1 MLRGLT
7 LPSTLSRVLDP
18 FRPCFTTPTF
28 ATFTAL
34 VAGLVAQPVERTVC
48 GMLTG
53 AGLARVWHHCR
64 AHRFFSA
71 ARWCPQRV
79 GLVAA
84 GLVVAHLLPDG
95 TPITVAVDDTLFVC
109 PEREGEP
116 SVGELSRSV
125 LHG

>member
-7 LPSTLSRVLDP
+7 LPSTLSGVLDP

-28 ATFTAL
+28 ETFAAL

-71 ARWCPQRV
+71 ARWCPRQV

-84 GLVVAHLLPDG
+84 GLVVAHLLPVG
-95 TPITVAVDDTLFVC
+95 APITVAVDDTLFRRRGKKV
-109 PEREGEP
+109 
-116 SVGELSRSV
+116 
-125 LHG
+125 HGAG